1 MKFDEEKIL
10 TATVVVLTLFMIIL
24 IVWVMLF
31 WPKIGY
37 CYEVEEPWHAGEC
50 IEQYVGNTFSICLG
64 EDEYGRYYEVLDLVD
79 DDSLLIETDKFNR
92 LRELIYDLKQFKKI
106 VREGVE

>member
-10 TATVVVLTLFMIIL
+10 TFTVVMLALCMIIL

-37 CYEVEEPWHAGEC
+37 TYEVEEPWHAGEC
-50 IEQYVGNTFSICLG
+50 IELCGQ
-64 EDEYGRYYEVLDLVD
+64 E
-79 DDSLLIETDKFNR
+79 
-92 LRELIYDLKQFKKI
+92 
-106 VREGVE
+106 

>member
-1 MKFDEEKIL
+1 MKLEEEKIL
-10 TATVVVLTLFMIIL
+10 MAILVFLVGVVCALAVLRIL
-24 IVWVMLF
+24 C
-31 WPKIGY
+31 WPQEGHA
-37 CYEVEEPWHAGEC
+37 YEVEEPWHAGEC